1 MTTEVTTKVPG
12 NIWKVLVKEGDQVK
26 KGDTL
31 FIMEIMKTEVNHDSP
46 IDGKIAK
53 INIKNDQED
62 VDPGTVAIMIEQINL
77 IMQNKFDLNTLSYL
91 KLIKDLSVEIGIS
104 LEEAKSLVDTALHF
118 INSKKINYQEL
129 KEEILTFLV
138 MNMFSL
144 ICKL

>member
-1 MTTEVTTKVPG
+1 
-12 NIWKVLVKEGDQVK
+12 
-26 KGDTL
+26 
-31 FIMEIMKTEVNHDSP
+31 
-46 IDGKIAK
+46 
-53 INIKNDQED
+53 
-62 VDPGTVAIMIEQINL
+62 
-77 IMQNKFDLNTLSYL
+77 MQNKLDLNTLSYL